1 MFLFDRTYRLVVGE
15 AGKKGLEIA
24 PPFHI
29 EFSVEKTAKEDPN
42 KCQVKIYNLKPDT
55 RRALE
60 KPDAFAVLYAGYG
73 ENAGAVVL
81 AAGAVIE
88 CITVFDGQ
96 NVVTALELADGWVE
110 LRDCYVS
117 LGYAAGVSAHAVIRD
132 IARQMGLVLEMA
144 ADLPDH
150 VWQHGFSHHGAARIA
165 LGKATAAAG
174 LAWSI
179 QNQVLRV
186 VKKHGTTPRR
196 AVVLAADSGL
206 VGFPERFAQA
216 ATGKAAKGKGEKGAV
231 EKKRYGWKVKS
242 LLLPQVNPSDVLK
255 LESKQVNGFFR
266 VESVKHSGGFDGGDW
281 VSEFELFDL
290 NEPPPAAKQVNKK

>member
-1 MFLFDRTYRLVVGE
+1 MFNRTYRLLVGN

-29 EFSVEKTAKEDPN
+29 EFDVEKTAKEDPN

-60 KPDAFAVLYAGYG
+60 QPDVMAVLYAGYG
-73 ENAGAVVL
+73 ADAVLL

-88 CITVFDGQ
+88 CLTAFDGQ

-117 LGYAAGVSAHAVIRD
+117 LGYAGGVSAHAVIRE

-144 ADLPDH
+144 ATLPDH

-186 VKKHGTTPRR
+186 VKQHGATPRR

-216 ATGKAAKGKGEKGAV
+216 ASGKAAKGNAAGAV

-266 VESVKHSGGFDGGDW
+266 VEKVKHSGGFDGGDW
-281 VSEFELFDL
+281 ISEFEVFDW
-290 NEPPPAAKQVNKK
+290 NEPLPEQNQLKTKK

>member
-81 AAGAVIE
+81 AA
-88 CITVFDGQ
+88 
-96 NVVTALELADGWVE
+96 
-110 LRDCYVS
+110 
-117 LGYAAGVSAHAVIRD
+117 
-132 IARQMGLVLEMA
+132 
-144 ADLPDH
+144 
-150 VWQHGFSHHGAARIA
+150 
-165 LGKATAAAG
+165 
-174 LAWSI
+174 
-179 QNQVLRV
+179 
-186 VKKHGTTPRR
+186 
-196 AVVLAADSGL
+196 DSGL

-216 ATGKAAKGKGEKGAV
+216 ATGKAAKGKGEKGAA

-255 LESKQVNGFFR
+255 LESRQANGFFR

-290 NEPPPAAKQVNKK
+290 NEPPAAKQANKK